1 MIYDKTITRLSEKQA
16 VSFDKKQITWYV
28 GNSLERK
35 GCRMEQ
41 VRKHFIFTGRV
52 QGVGFRY
59 RASYVA
65 QSIGLTGWVRNR
77 TDGSVE
83 MEVQG
88 SKEQIYR
95 MLSILNKDAYIR
107 IDQIDTTDL
116 SVKESEYGFH
126 VRGY

>member
-1 MIYDKTITRLSEKQA
+1 M
-16 VSFDKKQITWYV
+16 
-28 GNSLERK
+28 LERK
-35 GCRMEQ
+35 GYRMKM
-41 VRKHFIFTGRV
+41 VRRHLIVTGRV

-65 QSIGLTGWVRNR
+65 RGIGITGWVRNQ

-88 SKEQIYR
+88 SDEQIHQ
-95 MLSILNKDAYIR
+95 MLSMLSKDAYIM
-107 IDQIDTTDL
+107 INQINTTEIPL
-116 SVKESEYGFH
+116 KENEYGFH